1 MKNKLQN
8 ITILFF
14 SFIIILFAISCDDSA
29 KAKPDAGV
37 DADVPGDGGE
47 DDVALSGELELM
59 EVKSIAWNSS
69 QVSGVFHAGGFP
81 RWQRDVTVSGDCVL
95 WRFVIHYCEDYCEGV
110 CVDENVCEPYP
121 QLDHAG
127 TLRITGTRP
136 SITVEPGYWGFQG
149 MTGYSNWSDA
159 ADIFDD
165 GDEIT
170 ATFAGSARISGF
182 SVASRGVQPL
192 TVQSL
197 SNDEL
202 HLSNDRDTVFEWE
215 PGTGDRV
222 RVILNANNTGGHGSP
237 LEAVIECDTED
248 TGRLVI
254 PVELVRLFPETY
266 RWEMCAGNDCPLSLA
281 YRYRRGR
288 AQAAGGTF
296 EFRVGSVVNFFII
309 HSLP

>member
-1 MKNKLQN
+1 MKSASYLQLLLL
-8 ITILFF
+8 LF
-14 SFIIILFAISCDDSA
+14 SISIYTISCDNGSPN
-29 KAKPDAGV
+29 AKPDAGY
-37 DADVPGDGGE
+37 DADVPDDGGG
-47 DDVALSGELELM
+47 DDVSLSGELELM
-59 EVKSIAWNSS
+59 EVRTLEYRSS

-81 RWQRDVTVSGDCVL
+81 VWQRDIHAAGDCVL
-95 WRFVIHYCEDYCEGV
+95 RRFVVHYCEDYCEGV

-121 QLDHAG
+121 DLDHAG
-127 TLRITGTRP
+127 TLRITGTRTP
-136 SITVEPGYWGFQG
+136 VTVEPGYWGFFG
-149 MTGYSNWSDA
+149 MTGYSDWSDT

-170 ATFAGSARISGF
+170 ATFAGSPQIPGF
-182 SVASRGVQPL
+182 SVTARGVAPL
-192 TVQSL
+192 VPQSL

-202 HLSNDRDTVFEWE
+202 TLSNEHDTLFSWE

-222 RVILNANNTGGHGSP
+222 RVILNANNIGGHGSP

-248 TGRLVI
+248 TGQLAI
-254 PVELVRLFPETY
+254 PVELVRMFPETY

-296 EFRVGSVVNFFII
+296 EFRAGNAVNFFII
-309 HSLP
+309 HALP